1 MEDSRQ
7 LEVSDTVP
15 APPEQVFALLADPA
29 RHTELDG
36 AGMLRG
42 LVSGP
47 SSITAVGDTFVM
59 DMNQDGLGDYRMSN
73 EVVDFELNR
82 RIAWAP
88 SPHPPGALKEIIGD
102 MDPSGHTYSWEL
114 EPTAEGGTRVT
125 HVYDW
130 SGVRDERALDLFP
143 RVSEEQMAG
152 TISRIAEAT
161 DSVRRNPTA
170 AAETGV
176 TG

>member
-1 MEDSRQ
+1 MSDSQQ
-7 LEVSDTVP
+7 LEVTETVP
-15 APPEQVFALLADPA
+15 AAPEKVFALLSDPS
-29 RHTELDG
+29 RHVKIDG

-42 LVSGP
+42 LASGP
-47 SSITAVGDTFVM
+47 SPVTGIGDAFVM
-59 DMNQDGLGDYRMSN
+59 NMNQDGLGDYRMSN

-88 SPHPPGALKEIIGD
+88 SPHPPGAHKEVIGD

-130 SGVRDERALDLFP
+130 SGVRDERALDIYP

-161 DSVRRNPTA
+161 ASVRRNLTA
-170 AAETGV
+170 AAETGG